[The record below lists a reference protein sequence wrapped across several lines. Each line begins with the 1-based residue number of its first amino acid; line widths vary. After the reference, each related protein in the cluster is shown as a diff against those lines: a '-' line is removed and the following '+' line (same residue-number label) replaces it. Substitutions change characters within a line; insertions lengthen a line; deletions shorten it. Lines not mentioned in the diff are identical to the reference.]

1 MGKEDN
7 AKQVLKAHEADM
19 VVQVAQGREFK
30 ITEAQKIPD
39 TRFSGR
45 IQAQKLEKCQGPTQS
60 PSKKRNLEG
69 TNLSNQNS
77 FVVLGNSDIANIAS
91 GMGVVIT
98 SDHFDKVELLKDIEL
113 ARHALQN
120 IKVVDVL
127 MKEMECAKSE
137 EVQHEEVPLLEW
149 LDDDEENEQYTLAQ
163 SRKKK
168 KKVLRTHLEL
178 PVGEAPVR
186 RSSRATSSLYKRGE
200 EQEHLAPGKKSK

>member
-1 MGKEDN
+1 
-7 AKQVLKAHEADM
+7 
-19 VVQVAQGREFK
+19 
-30 ITEAQKIPD
+30 
-39 TRFSGR
+39 
-45 IQAQKLEKCQGPTQS
+45 
-60 PSKKRNLEG
+60 
-69 TNLSNQNS
+69 
-77 FVVLGNSDIANIAS
+77 
-91 GMGVVIT
+91 MGVVIT

-149 LDDDEENEQYTLAQ
+149 LDDDEENEQYTLVQ

-200 EQEHLAPGKKSK
+200 EQEHLAPGKKNPNKGNDEWRPKRDFLEL